1 MSVTREALPQS
12 SSPPRAE
19 RFREGAEAVVW
30 CARPAGRGSFR
41 PEDGR
46 YVRDIR
52 HFTRSCMRRWGIEE
66 DVASSAELVAS
77 ELITNELRHGFSS
90 SIRVRLIIGNGAFML
105 AVAGGGSYVPTFEMA
120 ALDDVGKRGLFLV
133 DQLARDH
140 RGYWGVSDEG
150 TTWCVLGSAVLRDAA

>member
-1 MSVTREALPQS
+1 
-12 SSPPRAE
+12 
-19 RFREGAEAVVW
+19 
-30 CARPAGRGSFR
+30 
-41 PEDGR
+41 
-46 YVRDIR
+46 
-52 HFTRSCMRRWGIEE
+52 MRRWGIEE